1 MKKPIILIVSLLVV
15 AFLGWYAVKLINN
28 RGKSDQSTEMFDFAV
43 KDIESVDRVVITD
56 KLERKYE
63 IVKKA
68 DGEWTNAKGEC
79 ITQDHVDYI
88 LDAFKNVEFKGYI
101 PESAKENY
109 IKLMASQHAKVEIF
123 QNGVWTKSWYIGPA
137 TPDHYGQVML
147 LETAENGK
155 SDNAV
160 MMKIKGMNGIIDPR
174 FFADERKWRCTNIF
188 KLGLD
193 EISKVDVKFY
203 DEPQRSFT
211 VTKKGTRFDV
221 YQQGKKLP
229 SADTSMILRYL
240 STYQKVHF
248 EEPNYDL
255 SDKQVDSL
263 KKTKPFCVLTVT
275 EKNNKSTKLKLFRL
289 VSGEDETAG
298 LGDVMNMDRNKF
310 WIQMPNGDIVKAQ
323 YFVFNHL
330 LLGHVYFPSMDL
342 SGVKTHDG
350 ILPIEE

>member
-1 MKKPIILIVSLLVV
+1 MKKPIILILSLVTVV
-15 AFLGWYAVKLINN
+15 LLGWYAVKLINN
-28 RGKSDQSTEMFDFAV
+28 RGKSDQSSEMFDFAV
-43 KDIESVDRVVITD
+43 NDIESVDKVIITD

-63 IVKKA
+63 IIKKA
-68 DGEWTNAKGEC
+68 DGDWTNTKGEC
-79 ITQDHVDYI
+79 ITQDHIEFI
-88 LDAFKNVEFKGYI
+88 LDAFKNIEFKGYL
-101 PESAKENY
+101 PENAKENY
-109 IKLMASQHAKVEIF
+109 LKIMASQHIKVEIF
-123 QNGVWTKSWYIGPA
+123 QNGEWTKSWYIGTA

-155 SDNAV
+155 SDNPV

-193 EISKVDVKFY
+193 EISKVDVKFN
-203 DEPQRSFT
+203 DEPKRSFT

-240 STYQKVHF
+240 STYQKVHY
-248 EEPNYDL
+248 EEPNYEL
-255 SDKQVDSL
+255 TKKQIDSL
-263 KKTKPFCVLTVT
+263 KKTTPFCILTVT
-275 EKNNKSTKLKLFRL
+275 EVNNKSTKLKLFRL
-289 VSGEDETAG
+289 VTGQNQKTGMGE
-298 LGDVMNMDRNKF
+298 VINMDRNKL
-310 WIQMPNGDIVKAQ
+310 WVQLPSGDIVKAQ

-330 LLGHVYFPSMDL
+330 LLGNVYFPSMDL
-342 SGVKTHDG
+342 SGLKTHDG